1 MKTKSDALEQPGAAF
16 VASSVAFSHRRRRRR
31 RRLRPAFAPR
41 VAGTEFAWWGIEVRV
56 LAGTR
61 VGVRPRRHGRRHV
74 DARPGLD
81 SACEREKVE
90 GAQGLAY
97 LCVERI
103 DVADDA
109 DVRGA

>member
-1 MKTKSDALEQPGAAF
+1 M
-16 VASSVAFSHRRRRRR
+16 
-31 RRLRPAFAPR
+31 
-41 VAGTEFAWWGIEVRV
+41 AGTAFAWWGIEVRV
-56 LAGTR
+56 LAGAGA
-61 VGVRPRRHGRRHV
+61 GVRGRRHGRRHV

-81 SACEREKVE
+81 SACEGEEVE